1 MHTEICT
8 STKFCTQHRND
19 LGYNVFGWMKQ
30 NLKQLGV
37 RESRLHCTCLKAEE
51 NYTLLLQEMLVM
63 YCFYVILY
71 TVCQIFFIFPVRNE

>member
-1 MHTEICT
+1 
-8 STKFCTQHRND
+8 
-19 LGYNVFGWMKQ
+19 MKQ
-30 NLKQLGV
+30 NLKQLGVRGV

-71 TVCQIFFIFPVRNE
+71 TVWQIFFYLPC